1 MTKSF
6 IIIANVSLIIIAVS
20 LASIFYPGSFPV
32 IGSPGDHP
40 GKTTAG
46 KNMGVRNTGSLPDPT
61 LSVRVSVLNGCGRP
75 GLATIFTQ
83 KLRKEGFDVVNGVG
97 GNADSF
103 EFDVSVVVDR
113 HGDRKKAEAVAQVL
127 GIGEILDQRT
137 ENPYVIEDVVVV
149 IGRDWDT
156 LLFPREGKT
165 D

>member
-6 IIIANVSLIIIAVS
+6 IILANVSLIIIAVS
-20 LASIFYPGSFPV
+20 LVSIFYPGFFRV
-32 IGSPGDHP
+32 TGSPGDRI
-40 GKTTAG
+40 GKTSGG
-46 KNMGVRNTGSLPDPT
+46 KNAEEHPRPLPDPA
-61 LSVRVSVLNGCGRP
+61 LSVRVAVLNGCGRP

-113 HGDRKKAEAVAQVL
+113 HGDRKKAEAVAQML
-127 GIGEILDQRT
+127 GIREILDQRT
-137 ENPYVIEDVVVV
+137 ENPYVMEDVVVV

-156 LLFPREGKT
+156 LLFPREGKS